1 MKTKIIAASV
11 VFAVGFIVGLGLT
24 YALLSKS
31 PPTTIKTDASKTVV
45 AAGGE
50 KVDSTTDG
58 LAPNKEGGNGPQTT
72 AAGAPARAPGGVTA
86 NNQPAQV
93 EKPAAKKWW
102 TGLKG
107 KTCKVDMG
115 RAGALIMRQ
124 GGLKDGEVVDW
135 MTRFGR
141 NPRIGLIPKDDQIR
155 LLVHGVG
162 IDITGTPVAAMV
174 TVEIEKNKKTG
185 IIALHTQ
192 GLNVSLHP
200 IN

>member
-31 PPTTIKTDASKTVV
+31 PPTTLKPDPTKVV
-45 AAGGE
+45 VDLEEE
-50 KVDSTTDG
+50 KVDSTTEG
-58 LAPNKEGGNGPQTT
+58 LASKKEGDNGTQTT
-72 AAGAPARAPGGVTA
+72 AAGLPARTRVVAA
-86 NNQPAQV
+86 NDPPAQI

-102 TGLKG
+102 VGLKG

-155 LLVHGVG
+155 VLVHGVG
-162 IDITGTPVAAMV
+162 VDITGTPVAAMI

>member
-31 PPTTIKTDASKTVV
+31 PPTTIKTDASKIVV
-45 AAGGE
+45 APGEE
-50 KVDSTTDG
+50 KVDSTTGD
-58 LAPNKEGGNGPQTT
+58 LAPKKEGEDGPQTT
-72 AAGAPARAPGGVTA
+72 AAGSPARAPGVA
-86 NNQPAQV
+86 AHNQPAQI
-93 EKPAAKKWW
+93 EKPAEKKWW
-102 TGLKG
+102 EGLKG
-107 KTCKVDMG
+107 KTCKVNMG

-162 IDITGTPVAAMV
+162 VDITGTPVAAMV